1 MIRDSGGFLLESS
14 NRSHCEDGDRQ
25 SSINRMDSLFTNY
38 TNTVNEEVFGSDDA
52 SRVPSE

>member
-1 MIRDSGGFLLESS
+1 MLESS